1 MQGAGW
7 TVQNRRMGVIQ
18 TLTIKVVK
26 QTLITRRKLLS
37 KCK

>member
-1 MQGAGW
+1 MQGAGS
-7 TVQNRRMGVIQ
+7 TVQKGRVGVIK
-18 TLTIKVVK
+18 TLTEKVVK